1 MHFHIRF
8 MLLLLQ
14 NFGDGNETNRQIID
28 YNKTC
33 GMCCKKHVNDVK
45 RCACFLWNLE
55 YQEKIANLYFQ
66 K

>member
-45 RCACFLWNLE
+45 RCACFL
-55 YQEKIANLYFQ
+55 
-66 K
+66 